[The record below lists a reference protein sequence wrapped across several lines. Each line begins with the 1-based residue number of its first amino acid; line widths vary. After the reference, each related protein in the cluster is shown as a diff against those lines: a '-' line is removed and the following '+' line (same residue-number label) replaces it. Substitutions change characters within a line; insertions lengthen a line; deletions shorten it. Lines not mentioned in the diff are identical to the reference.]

1 MFLTAVTRQL
11 DPAFRISNLLDLNP
25 LRRPSPILSRHA
37 TILGAEMARLNAGYG
52 SELHLLRMLG
62 RHREYFNG
70 KIRDATGADGIEWL
84 DFPSGDGRTC
94 WGK

>member
-1 MFLTAVTRQL
+1 
-11 DPAFRISNLLDLNP
+11 
-25 LRRPSPILSRHA
+25 
-37 TILGAEMARLNAGYG
+37 
-52 SELHLLRMLG
+52 MLG